1 MSEYVRPVLP
11 QQVFYDADGAVIDYG
26 NRWQGMSPPD
36 DTYSVVTNPE
46 RFAPLHAV
54 AGALIE
60 YLIRAFVADAL
71 ENSSVVEDF
80 IHPPDD
86 IARAVRIVPSD
97 PAAAPMTFAFTNH
110 PGLGV
115 HAGLLHDFWFPDCG
129 CDACDESLES
139 AAEELESTVIAV
151 TEGGYTE
158 SVGGISPLSLLGL
171 NVGYE
176 LDSSNGRRRSH
187 RTRGDLLPQDRLMAA
202 REQLRRLRDGWQPWP
217 RPA

>member
-46 RFAPLHAV
+46 RFAPLHTV

-80 IHPPDD
+80 IHPLDD

-115 HAGLLHDFWFPDCG
+115 HAGMLHDFWFPGCG

-151 TEGGYTE
+151 TE
-158 SVGGISPLSLLGL
+158 VPAGL
-171 NVGYE
+171 TLTVT
-176 LDSSNGRRRSH
+176 GRAP
-187 RTRGDLLPQDRLMAA
+187 GDGPWRVECPDGDPEECWVSANPQFT
-202 REQLRRLRDGWQPWP
+202 QPVTP
-217 RPA
+217 